1 MDIFRSNA
9 ANHNRGGWSGVD
21 TIYSMDQEPPLPTVR
36 SLLHGVVGRRIE
48 KEGQVKIK
56 AVFCARPFWLF
67 FPILQRWFT
76 AIQSALVHICYVI
89 LLLVISMYRE
99 KISDKEAL
107 KERISEERQSKP
119 QQLLSLKKKIPNS
132 VITRNSPQRD
142 SNEQSLLS
150 VLIFV
155 QNLFPI
161 PL

>member
-21 TIYSMDQEPPLPTVR
+21 TIYSMDQEPLPTVR

-67 FPILQRWFT
+67 FPIPMEV
-76 AIQSALVHICYVI
+76 VHQYISVMLY
-89 LLLVISMYRE
+89 LLLVLSMYRE

>member
-9 ANHNRGGWSGVD
+9 ANHNRGGCSRVD
-21 TIYSMDQEPPLPTVR
+21 TIYSMDQEPLPTVR

-67 FPILQRWFT
+67 FPILWRWFT

-89 LLLVISMYRE
+89 LLLVLSMYRE